1 MIKPHNN
8 KYHNDKYSSTKLLN
22 EINKYEQARI
32 SGSFILEIL
41 IVIILTTFTFSSILW
56 VVVQLFKYIFKY

>member
-8 KYHNDKYSSTKLLN
+8 KYRNDKYSSTKLLN

-56 VVVQLFKYIFKY
+56 IVVQLFKYIFKY

>member
-1 MIKPHNN
+1 MIKPHKN

-56 VVVQLFKYIFKY
+56 IVVQLFKYIFKY